1 MQILKCIIIEDE
13 ALAAD
18 VLRDYILDCRNL
30 ELVSVCTSAIDAME
44 VLRKKDV
51 DVLFVDIELPKLS
64 GIDFVKTILNRYHII
79 FTTAYHQ
86 YAIEGFNVNAVDYLL
101 KPIEFSRFMTAIQK
115 VFERLALPLTD
126 TNSEIESVIDSY
138 PKNMF
143 FNVDKKQIKVSQ
155 SEILYI
161 ESVRDFIFI
170 HLENQKILVRYKI
183 SALEEILPEKHFV
196 RVHKSFIINLNNIR
210 AFSAGNIEVG
220 NKKIPIGR
228 TFKNKVHEILNSF
241 GKV

>member
-30 ELVSVCTSAIDAME
+30 EFVAVCTNAIDAME

-51 DVLFVDIELPKLS
+51 DVLFVDIELPKIS
-64 GIDFVKTILNRYHII
+64 GIDFVKSILNRYHII

-101 KPIEFSRFMTAIQK
+101 KPIEFSRFMTAVQK
-115 VFERLALPLTD
+115 VYDRLSLPLHTI
-126 TNSEIESVIDSY
+126 NSDEDILDNY

-183 SALEEILPEKHFV
+183 SALEEILPEQHFV
-196 RVHKSFIINLNNIR
+196 RVHKSFIINLNHIR